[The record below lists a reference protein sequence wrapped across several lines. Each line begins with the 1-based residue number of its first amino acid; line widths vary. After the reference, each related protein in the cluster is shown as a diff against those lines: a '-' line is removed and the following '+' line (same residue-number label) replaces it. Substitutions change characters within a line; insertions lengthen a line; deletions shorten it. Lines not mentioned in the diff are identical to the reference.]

1 MKAALITYSAKGLN
15 KTEASKL
22 SKKLL
27 GYVDKS
33 NKAQYTYKRKGLI
46 TAEKAIIIAKSVFIV
61 PKSEPGKITK
71 EISAFIDGKG
81 GGKADIAQGG
91 SQNVEKVDEIFD
103 KVKEIVE
110 INSNHQSH
118 GLP

>member
-61 PKSEPGKITK
+61 PKSEARKITK
-71 EISAFIDGKG
+71 EIRKRG
-81 GGKADIAQGG
+81 ADTALWEIELP
-91 SQNVEKVDEIFD
+91 EKYF
-103 KVKEIVE
+103 K
-110 INSNHQSH
+110 S
-118 GLP
+118 